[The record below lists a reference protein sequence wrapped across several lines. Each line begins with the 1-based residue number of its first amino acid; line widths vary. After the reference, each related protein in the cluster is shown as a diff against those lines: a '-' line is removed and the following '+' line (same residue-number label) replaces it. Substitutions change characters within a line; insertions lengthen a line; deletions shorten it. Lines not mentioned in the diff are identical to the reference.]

1 MDCSTPGFPALHYLL
16 EFAQTHVT
24 ESVMPLNH
32 LILCHPLLFLSS
44 VFPSIRVFSNESTLC
59 ILWLRYWSFSFIT
72 SPSNDYLRLISF
84 RIDWFAL
91 LVIQGTLKS
100 VLQHHSSKASILR
113 HPAFFIVQ
121 LWHPCM
127 TAGKTIALTSLH
139 LEQIL
144 FSDQL
149 MVLWTCLLFL
159 TCMFLPKLFWP
170 LRIPSCPFQSSQK
183 NAVWSLRPISMAL
196 VPGPEVASSTFHH
209 SYPLTSI
216 HSFPN
221 LLFKIVSISFHSL
234 S

>member
-1 MDCSTPGFPALHYLL
+1 MLLLILYVHLAISGRILVVVVQSLSRVQLMNCSTPGFPALHYLL

-100 VLQHHSSKASILR
+100 VLQHHNLKASILG
-113 HPAFFIVQ
+113 HSAFLMAQ
-121 LWHPCM
+121 L
-127 TAGKTIALTSLH
+127 SH
-139 LEQIL
+139 L
-144 FSDQL
+144 
-149 MVLWTCLLFL
+149 
-159 TCMFLPKLFWP
+159 
-170 LRIPSCPFQSSQK
+170 
-183 NAVWSLRPISMAL
+183 
-196 VPGPEVASSTFHH
+196 
-209 SYPLTSI
+209 
-216 HSFPN
+216 
-221 LLFKIVSISFHSL
+221 
-234 S
+234 